1 MFADKM
7 ANFPKDVIEHYKLD
21 KLVDA
26 KGNLY
31 IKCVKGMYGLP
42 HAGIIAQNC

>member
-1 MFADKM
+1 MKI
-7 ANFPKDVIEHYKLD
+7 ANFPKDVIEHYKLRERAD
-21 KLVDA
+21 E

-42 HAGIIAQNC
+42 HTGIIAQ